1 MRTSSVGRAN
11 KFGRCRGAIGLH
23 AEPPARSL
31 ARQRGVTLIELV
43 LVAALVGLLAGVT
56 FPAISAGLESVRL
69 SSASNSIVSFLNGAL
84 NRAERREQ
92 VMEVVISPKDNTLWL
107 YSAAPGF
114 ERQIELPDGITIE
127 AVLPELEPP
136 RDGPRSFLLMPGGVP
151 PRIGVQLRNR
161 RGARRIVRVDPITG
175 VPQVEVLESK

>member
-1 MRTSSVGRAN
+1 MRTSSVGRAS
-11 KFGRCRGAIGLH
+11 KFATRL
-23 AEPPARSL
+23 ELDSPARPLAHSP

-43 LVAALVGLLAGVT
+43 LVVAVVSLMAGIT
-56 FPAISAGLESVRL
+56 FPAISSGLESVRL

-92 VMEVVISPKDNTLWL
+92 VMEVVISPNENRLWL

-114 ERQIELPDGITIE
+114 ERELDMPEGVTIE

-175 VPQVEVLESK
+175 VPQIEVLAIK